1 MTSGPSVALALGG
14 GGARGLAHIHVIETM
29 DELGVRPTAIAGSSI
44 GAMMGA
50 AMASGMSGRDIRDYA
65 KSLLT
70 SKAEV
75 ASRVWR
81 AQKAS
86 ITELFQGGVQLGRLN
101 AERILRE
108 FLPERIPASF
118 EELQIP
124 LKVTGT
130 DYYGHKLAVFDS
142 GDLVSAVAASVA
154 LPAVFQPVV
163 RDGMMLVDGGMYN
176 PVPYDL
182 LDGTADIVV
191 AVDVV
196 GVPSGASGKAPSTLE
211 VLFGTSQLMMQ
222 SIIETKLQVSRPDIL
237 LRPPVGHIRVLDF
250 LRMETIMLETV
261 SVKDELKRALDKAI
275 SARISGQLADGG
287 AA

>member
-14 GGARGLAHIHVIETM
+14 GGARGLAHIHVIETL

-50 AMASGMSGRDIRDYA
+50 AMASGMTGRDIRDYA
-65 KSLLT
+65 RSLLT

-130 DYYGHKLAVFDS
+130 DYYGHKLAVFNS

-196 GVPSGASGKAPSTLE
+196 GVPSGAGGKAPSTLE

-222 SIIETKLQVSRPDIL
+222 SIIQTKLQISRPDIL